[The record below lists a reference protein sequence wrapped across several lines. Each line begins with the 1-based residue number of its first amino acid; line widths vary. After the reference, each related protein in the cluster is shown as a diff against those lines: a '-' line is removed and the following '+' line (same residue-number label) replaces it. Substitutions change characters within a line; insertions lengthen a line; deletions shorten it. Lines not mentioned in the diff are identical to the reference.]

1 VVTKRRVYQRVQ
13 ISGQFERPW
22 LPRAFG
28 VAECAER
35 TEPFMSLEENKLIVR
50 RFLEALDQ
58 QNFDALKEHPGLY
71 QTVVRQPIIRAAFPD
86 LQTTVEHQ
94 VAEGDTVAT
103 RATMRGTHRGPLFG
117 VAPTNQLLTWTVLLM
132 NKIVDGKI
140 VLHHANADW
149 IGVLVKLGVV
159 AAPGGEIPRPSTV
172 PKP

>member
-1 VVTKRRVYQRVQ
+1 MA
-13 ISGQFERPW
+13 G
-22 LPRAFG
+22 
-28 VAECAER
+28 
-35 TEPFMSLEENKLIVR
+35 EENKAIVR

-103 RATMRGTHRGPLFG
+103 RATLRTHLGTLFG
-117 VAPTNQLLTWTVLLM
+117 VAPTNQQLTWSVLLM
-132 NKIVDGKI
+132 DKIVDGKI

-149 IGVLVKLGVV
+149 ISVLVKLGVV
-159 AAPGGEIPRPSTV
+159 AAPGGDTPRRSTL
-172 PKP
+172 PHR